1 MAFAHDNYHCFRE
14 DELRHLE
21 FISDV
26 TNDVLDR
33 GIFSN
38 RYATSVLGC
47 NGSLR
52 HCIRYK
58 INN

>member
-1 MAFAHDNYHCFRE
+1 MVFARDNYRCFRE

-38 RYATSVLGC
+38 RYATVSAGLQW
-47 NGSLR
+47 
-52 HCIRYK
+52 
-58 INN
+58 